1 MIAADPQ
8 IVRVAVLLD
17 APRPQPE
24 PDEAELRRIAE
35 HIGTSPEATTTEAET
50 AEAAR

>member
-35 HIGTSPEATTTEAET
+35 HIGASPEAPAEAET
-50 AEAAR
+50 AEVRR